1 MKFLRPYKY
10 FATLAVILTLAFFF
24 VISSTNASEID
35 DLRARIEDRNNKIQA
50 IEAEITKYQQEL
62 AKTEGESLTLQ
73 NTIKSL
79 NISRNKYL
87 QEIKLT
93 ENKIQ
98 ALGLE
103 IKKISYNIEDKESK
117 IEQSSDAIALSIRK
131 INEITGESLFATVL
145 KYNKL
150 SDYFGGVSDLETLQ
164 KGLGDAIKALSSL
177 KDALEKDKD
186 KAEVGKSL
194 LISYNDDLK
203 DQKKIVE
210 NNKAEKNRLL
220 AMTKNKE
227 AAYKKLIEE
236 KVANKKQFE
245 NELFLYESE
254 LKIKIDPSLIP
265 SAGKGVLFWP
275 LDLIYI
281 TQRFGKTVDAKIL
294 YVSGSHSGVDF
305 RASIGT
311 KVKSVL
317 SGTVEATGDTDK
329 TCPNASYGKWVL
341 LKHANG
347 LSSLYAHLD
356 IISVSKGES
365 LITGDKVGYS
375 GNTGYSTGPHLH
387 LTIFATQGMKIG
399 SLPSS
404 SCKGAIYT
412 IPVADPKA
420 YLNPLDY
427 F

>member
-1 MKFLRPYKY
+1 MKYHKY
-10 FATLAVILTLAFFF
+10 FATLILLLAFGLLFAFF
-24 VISSTNASEID
+24 YNGALASEID
-35 DLRARIEDRNNKIQA
+35 DLRAKIEDRNIKIQA
-50 IEAEITKYQQEL
+50 IEAEIAKYQQEL
-62 AKTEGESLTLQ
+62 AKTAGESLSLQ
-73 NTIKSL
+73 NTIKTL

-93 ENKIQ
+93 ESKI
-98 ALGLE
+98 ANLNLE
-103 IKKISYNIEDKESK
+103 IKKISYSIEDKESK
-117 IEQSSDAIALSIRK
+117 IDQSNDAISESIRK
-131 INEITGESLFATVL
+131 INELTSEPLFATVL

-150 SDYFGGVSDLETLQ
+150 SDYFGGVSNLESLQ
-164 KGLGDAIKALSSL
+164 VSL
-177 KDALEKDKD
+177 KESIQALLNLKNSLEKDKN
-186 KAEVGKSL
+186 KAEKGKSL
-194 LISYNDDLK
+194 LLSYNSDLK

-210 NNKAEKNRLL
+210 NNKAEKDHLL
-220 AMTKNKE
+220 IITKNKE
-227 AAYKKLIEE
+227 AEYKKLIEE
-236 KVANKKQFE
+236 KIVNKKQFE
-245 NELFLYESE
+245 NELYLYESE

-265 SAGKGVLFWP
+265 SAGKGVLAWP
-275 LDLIYI
+275 LDSIYI
-281 TQRFGKTVDAKIL
+281 TQKFGKTIEAKTL

-305 RASIGT
+305 RAPVGT
-311 KVKSVL
+311 KIKAVL
-317 SGTVEATGDTDK
+317 SGVVEAIGDTDK

-341 LKHANG
+341 VKHSNG

-356 IISVSKGES
+356 VISVNNGES
-365 LITGDKVGYS
+365 LITGDKIGYS

-404 SCKGAIYT
+404 SCRGKIYT